1 MGIWQ
6 SVGAHGYIVQ
16 WLKAIALRPVWQRSL
31 AFAGGL

>member
-16 WLKAIALRPVWQRSL
+16 WLKTFATPDGVQWPLAI
-31 AFAGGL
+31 AGGL